1 MLKLNRR
8 YFPVLKGK
16 KVIFEVV
23 KYSPDIIA
31 EFVDRRG
38 DYKVKIDNNKL
49 SAKETIKVQIVTSRG
64 DIKLEKVERGEDFE
78 IFIKQKFER
87 EIEFYEVRINKK

>member
-23 KYSPDIIA
+23 KYSLDIIV

-38 DYKVKIDNNKL
+38 DYKVKIDNNKF
-49 SAKETIKVQIVTSRG
+49 SAKETIKV
-64 DIKLEKVERGEDFE
+64 
-78 IFIKQKFER
+78 
-87 EIEFYEVRINKK
+87 

>member
-38 DYKVKIDNNKL
+38 DYKVKIDNNKF
-49 SAKETIKVQIVTSRG
+49 SAKETIKV
-64 DIKLEKVERGEDFE
+64 
-78 IFIKQKFER
+78 
-87 EIEFYEVRINKK
+87 

>member
-1 MLKLNRR
+1 MIFLKSEVYVEIEQEAFSSIKR
-8 YFPVLKGK
+8 K

-23 KYSPDIIA
+23 KYSLDIIV

-38 DYKVKIDNNKL
+38 DYKVKIDNNKF

-78 IFIKQKFER
+78 IFIK
-87 EIEFYEVRINKK
+87 